1 MKIINQIVIFHWSA
15 MGDLVHT
22 YNAISNINQNKTNI
36 ILVTQKDYDDQLNKI
51 FNINTHSISLK
62 FPRII
67 IDLIKLL
74 LILVFSKSILIMHK
88 KNFIFE
94 TLRLFK
100 KKNFFYSKK
109 TDKKLINRFEALKVS
124 FDKLNLDFEYSY
136 LDRIDLKIPNFTE
149 LAKKNYI
156 LISVNGGNKYAPHS
170 ARTIDIEIINSILR
184 RFNDIQII
192 LTGSGDSD
200 DKYYSKIMEKNECK
214 NIINLSSK
222 LNVKELLYLLQNSKF
237 NILNDS
243 LPLQLAQYCK
253 NKTYAF
259 FGPTNPQE
267 VLLPNSKITSLVSES
282 ICKFCYDHI
291 YGPSNLMYNC
301 PNNLCGKY
309 KEWQLNEYF

>member
-1 MKIINQIVIFHWSA
+1 

-22 YNAISNINQNKTNI
+22 YNAISKINQNKTNI
-36 ILVTQKDYDDQLNKI
+36 ILVTQKDYDYQLNKI

-62 FPRII
+62 FPKII
-67 IDLIKLL
+67 IDFMKLL
-74 LILVFSKSILIMHK
+74 LILLFSKSILIMHK
-88 KNFIFE
+88 KNLIFE
-94 TLRLFK
+94 ILRLFK

-109 TDKKLINRFEALKVS
+109 TDKKIINRYEALKIS

-136 LDRIDLKIPNFTE
+136 LNKVYLKKLYLTK

-156 LISVNGGNKYAPHS
+156 LISTNGGNKYAPHS

-184 RFNDIQII
+184 RFNHIQII
-192 LTGSGDSD
+192 LAGSGDSD
-200 DKYYSKIMEKNECK
+200 DKYYSKIMEKNEYQ

-222 LNVKELLYLLQNSKF
+222 LDVKELLFLLQNSKF

-243 LPLQLAQYCK
+243 FPLQLAQYCK

-267 VLLPNSKITSLVSES
+267 VLLPKSKITSLISES
-282 ICKFCYDHI
+282 ICKYCYDHN
-291 YGPSNLMYNC
+291 YGAFNLMYNC

-309 KEWQLNEYF
+309 KELQFNEYF